1 MTTVT
6 RIMNRVR
13 KRSDRGRPVVRS
25 NMSKMSG
32 ALINHCIYR
41 THCVHR
47 KLRNRTKEEERKKH
61 TKMLRVAPRLNSVLT
76 AVCPKLDAMAKYD
89 NDDTVRITTA
99 R

>member
-13 KRSDRGRPVVRS
+13 KRSDRERPVVRS

-41 THCVHR
+41 THCIYRQLGKR
-47 KLRNRTKEEERKKH
+47 KRERERKH

-76 AVCPKLDAMAKYD
+76 DVSPKSDAIAKYD
-89 NDDTVRITTA
+89 NDDTVRMTTA